1 MKIRKLAGI
10 GTMICICFLFAC
22 APSIKNIS
30 DYEPVR
36 LEIAENMRT
45 SGEINKYKI
54 AVLSADERGHELA
67 KKAKLGDTIGTE
79 IERILSEMG
88 TVELVNRE
96 TSKKLADEFLNFSDS
111 GVEPNADFKGLAP
124 YVIFSKITKA
134 ALHHKFSEASQ
145 WTDEKGKVHKSPPK
159 FQYTAN
165 VAANIKIYQM
175 PDMKTIKVINF
186 ENNASRSEDTRSCD
200 GAKDR
205 DDNLMVVAAQHG
217 IKEIEKELKSCFS
230 PKGYILKARS
240 KEGKYIFETTL
251 GTNKIK
257 KGDNIDI
264 YSIKTEKN
272 QRTGQDEQIA
282 SVIAKGKV
290 SDKINEKRSWIV
302 VKEGGHN
309 VRGGDYVKVVFKKG
323 ALDVFNVIREY
334 YGKFVEWATNLSRD
348 TL

>member
-22 APSIKNIS
+22 APSIKDIS
-30 DYEPVR
+30 VYKHVH
-36 LEIAENMRT
+36 LEIPKDMPT

-186 ENNASRSEDTRSCD
+186 ENNASRSEDTRSSD

-205 DDNLMVVAAQHG
+205 DDNL
-217 IKEIEKELKSCFS
+217 
-230 PKGYILKARS
+230 
-240 KEGKYIFETTL
+240 
-251 GTNKIK
+251 
-257 KGDNIDI
+257 
-264 YSIKTEKN
+264 
-272 QRTGQDEQIA
+272 
-282 SVIAKGKV
+282 
-290 SDKINEKRSWIV
+290 IV
-302 VKEGGHN
+302 
-309 VRGGDYVKVVFKKG
+309 
-323 ALDVFNVIREY
+323 
-334 YGKFVEWATNLSRD
+334 
-348 TL
+348 